1 MGGEPDLAAVDD
13 QPVAV
18 VLLDARLPE
27 RLGQLDAD
35 APVLPGRVRHV
46 DARRGAPV
54 GPYALPDET
63 AARIRLVPARVA
75 KAEVRERRVL
85 AVQALEQRDDA
96 LLADQQV
103 VVL

>member
-27 RLGQLDAD
+27 RLRPLDPD
-35 APVLPGRVRHV
+35 APVLHVRVRHV
-46 DARRGAPV
+46 DARGGRRMGHE
-54 GPYALPDET
+54 ALPDET
-63 AARIRLVPARVA
+63 GARIRLVPARIA

-96 LLADQQV
+96 LLA
-103 VVL
+103 